1 MRRLLQS
8 PLPKGRHL
16 LLLYSF
22 HLALLLLF
30 FLPTYGYSQD
40 EGEQKSASEGLS
52 PFLRLETFFR
62 NNEYQSP
69 YGTGYTLP
77 GYRLSGALR
86 YRTSG
91 LLHGVDLQLGAT
103 VRSFFGAPQKSNGSW
118 LYELHDFEDRAYNH
132 FYPSISPLIS
142 IQLALSPL
150 FTLAMGHY
158 DTTTQPHFLPSPLYN
173 KEFSFSAPP
182 EAGVR
187 LLLHHLQYKGDL
199 WIDWQRFVYPRE
211 YHQEYFTAGL
221 SFEANFS
228 CSKQFSLG
236 GALHC
241 TMSHRGGEI
250 NQRDENYILRT
261 YYAGLL
267 GIQAQYHSPAE
278 SAVFPFQL
286 RSALYLGGSL
296 VGQDH
301 LPKGIGYYWE
311 TVATYKHFSIMA
323 DYWRGKNFVSSM
335 GGPFIN
341 SFARWG
347 DTDPSSIVSF
357 VHLAP
362 KWDIVQHKQL
372 QLGLSGE
379 IWWHLLPRSKDKRI
393 SHALAIYLCYTP
405 F

>member
-1 MRRLLQS
+1 MRRLLYS
-8 PLPKGRHL
+8 LRSEAKLPHL
-16 LLLYSF
+16 FSSF
-22 HLALLLLF
+22 PVALLLLF
-30 FLPTYGYSQD
+30 CLPTFGSSQ
-40 EGEQKSASEGLS
+40 EAELQHSTIEGLS

-86 YRTSG
+86 YRTPK

-103 VRSFFGAPQKSNGSW
+103 VRSFFGATRVARGSW
-118 LYELHDFEDRAYNH
+118 LYELHGFEDRAYSH
-132 FYPSISPLIS
+132 FYPSLSPLIS
-142 IQLALSPL
+142 IQLALTPH

-187 LLLHHLQYKGDL
+187 LLLHHPQFKGDL
-199 WIDWQRFVYPRE
+199 WIDWQRFIYPKEFR
-211 YHQEYFTAGL
+211 QEYFTAGL
-221 SFEANFS
+221 SVEASYPFNE
-228 CSKQFSLG
+228 QFSLG

-267 GIQAQYHSPAE
+267 GIEGEYQPSSE
-278 SAVFPFQL
+278 SAIFPFRL
-286 RSALYLGGSL
+286 TTALYLGGSL

-301 LPKGIGYYWE
+301 LPKGIGCYWE
-311 TVATYKHFSIMA
+311 TEASYKQFSIMA
-323 DYWRGKNFVSSM
+323 DYWRGKNYVSSM

-347 DTDPSSIVSF
+347 DTASTSVVSF
-357 VHLAP
+357 IHLAP
-362 KWDIVQHKQL
+362 KWNIVQHTQL

-379 IWWHLLPRSKDKRI
+379 IWWHLLPQSDGKRI